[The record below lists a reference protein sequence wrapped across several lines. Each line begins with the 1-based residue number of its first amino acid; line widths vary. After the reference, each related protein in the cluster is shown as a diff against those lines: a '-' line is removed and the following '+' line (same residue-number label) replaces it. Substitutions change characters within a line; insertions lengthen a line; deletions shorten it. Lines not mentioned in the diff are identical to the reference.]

1 MAAFSIV
8 GTLMSLAFSLASCS
22 QSKEC
27 HMQQVHTGNT
37 LPHVSQFAFTSAEQV
52 APKQPPCLIVV
63 VGFATFQQGRCAY
76 SYTYTHSSM
85 YTKVYTLKCALSQS
99 WRGVSCEH
107 KCYMQ
112 ETLLHVAYTCDLAN
126 LMQTGTLTENRMTV
140 VEGWFAGR
148 KYNQVPQP
156 GDLPAGFFDMFQA
169 NLAINSSVRTCASA
183 GMPTWLAMTS

>member
-1 MAAFSIV
+1 M
-8 GTLMSLAFSLASCS
+8 LMSLAFGLASCS
-22 QSKEC
+22 QSKDC

-37 LPHVSQFAFTSAEQV
+37 LPHVLQFAFTSAEQV

-63 VGFATFQQGRCAY
+63 VRFLPLSTRADVRICTPIL
-76 SYTYTHSSM
+76 THLCI
-85 YTKVYTLKCALSQS
+85 LKCALSQP
-99 WRGVSCEH
+99 WRGVSWEH
-107 KCYMQ
+107 RCYMQ
-112 ETLLHVAYTCDLAN
+112 ETLLHAAYTCDLAN

-156 GDLPAGFFDMFQA
+156 GDLPAGFFDMFEA